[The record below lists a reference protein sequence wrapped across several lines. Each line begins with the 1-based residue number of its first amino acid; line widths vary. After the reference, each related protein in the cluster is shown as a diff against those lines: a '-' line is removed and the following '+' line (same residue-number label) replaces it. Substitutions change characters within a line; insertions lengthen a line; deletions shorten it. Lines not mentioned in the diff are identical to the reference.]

1 MEPALKSFRLLLL
14 PISLLYWVVIKL
26 RNLLYD
32 KNYYSSSVF
41 NFPLI
46 GIGNLAVGGTGK
58 TPMTEYLVR
67 LLRTRYKV
75 ATLSRGYK
83 RKTTGFGLA
92 GPGTTA
98 LEIGDEPML
107 FHQKFPDIAV
117 AVGEERLVA
126 IPQLLHDR
134 PETQVILLDDVL
146 QHRQVNPGL
155 KILLTEYSNLY
166 TRDFMLPAGDLRDV
180 RHSARR
186 ADCLVVTKCPADLT
200 LEKAASIRKEL
211 RPRMHQTV
219 YFTCLEYGSIYRLG
233 DPTDRKSLSVDLN
246 VLLVSGIA
254 NPKPLRQL
262 LTAHVASYE
271 WMGYPDHHIFTM
283 DDLAEM
289 KKEFAEMPQ
298 PAILLTTEKDAVRLE
313 KFQGELADLPLYVIP
328 VQPRFLWDE
337 ERFQDQVLQFVAGF
351 DASQK
356 D

>member
-1 MEPALKSFRLLLL
+1 MEPVLKSFRLLLL
-14 PISLLYWVVIKL
+14 PISLLYWVVVRL

-32 KNYYSSSVF
+32 RDYLKSSTF

-67 LLRTRYKV
+67 LLKDQYRV

-92 GPGTTA
+92 GSGTTA

-134 PETQVILLDDVL
+134 PETQAILLDDVL

-186 ADCLVVTKCPADLT
+186 ADCLVVTKCPPDLT

-211 RPRMHQTV
+211 RPRMYQQV
-219 YFTCLEYGSIYRLG
+219 FFTCLEYGAIYRLG
-233 DPTDRKSLSVDLN
+233 NPALQKGLTSDLN

-262 LTAHVASYE
+262 LTLQAASYE

-283 DDLAEM
+283 DDLAEI
-289 KKEFAEMPQ
+289 KKQFAAMPS
-298 PAILLTTEKDAVRLE
+298 PAIVLTTEKDAVRLE
-313 KFQGELADLPLYVIP
+313 KFQGDLAELPLYVIP

-337 ERFQDQVLQFVAGF
+337 GRFQEQVLRFVASF
-351 DASQK
+351 APVNV
-356 D
+356 

>member
-1 MEPALKSFRLLLL
+1 MEPVLKSFRLLLL
-14 PISLLYWVVIKL
+14 PISLLYWVVIIV
-26 RNLLYD
+26 RNWLYD
-32 KNYYSSSVF
+32 KGYLSSSSF

-67 LLRTRYKV
+67 LLKERYRV

-92 GPGTTA
+92 GSGTTA

-134 PETQVILLDDVL
+134 PETEVILLDDVL

-186 ADCLVVTKCPADLT
+186 ADCLVVTKCPPDLS

-211 RPRMHQTV
+211 RPRMHQQV
-219 YFTCLEYGSIYRLG
+219 FFTSLAYGALYRLG
-233 DPTDRKSLSVDLN
+233 NAGDHRSLSDDLN
-246 VLLVSGIA
+246 VLLISGIA

-262 LTAHVASYE
+262 LTARVASYE
-271 WMGYPDHHIFTM
+271 WMDYPDHHIFTM
-283 DDLAEM
+283 DDLADI
-289 KKEFAEMPQ
+289 KKQFAAMQQ

-313 KFQGELADLPLYVIP
+313 KFQSELSKLPFFVIP
-328 VQPRFLWDE
+328 VQPQFLWDE
-337 ERFQDQVLQFVAGF
+337 DRFQEQILQFVGSYAQ
-351 DASQK
+351 AAP
-356 D
+356 

>member
-1 MEPALKSFRLLLL
+1 LYDRDYLKS
-14 PISLLYWVVIKL
+14 ST
-26 RNLLYD
+26 
-32 KNYYSSSVF
+32 F

-67 LLRTRYKV
+67 LLKDQYRV

-92 GPGTTA
+92 GSGTTA

-134 PETQVILLDDVL
+134 PETQAILLDDVL

-186 ADCLVVTKCPADLT
+186 ADCLVVTKCPPDLT

-211 RPRMHQTV
+211 RPRMHQQV
-219 YFTCLEYGSIYRLG
+219 FFTCLEYGAIYRLG
-233 DPTDRKSLSVDLN
+233 NPALQKGLTSDLN

-262 LTAHVASYE
+262 LTLQAASYE

-283 DDLAEM
+283 DDLAEI
-289 KKEFAEMPQ
+289 KKQFAAMPS
-298 PAILLTTEKDAVRLE
+298 PAIVLTTEKDAVRLE
-313 KFQGELADLPLYVIP
+313 KFQGDLAELPLYVIP

-337 ERFQDQVLQFVAGF
+337 GRFQEQVLRFVASF
-351 DASQK
+351 APVNV
-356 D
+356 

>member
-1 MEPALKSFRLLLL
+1 MEPVLKSFRLLLL
-14 PISLLYWVVIKL
+14 PISLLYWVVVRL

-32 KNYYSSSVF
+32 RDYLKSSTF

-67 LLRTRYKV
+67 LLKDQYRV

-92 GPGTTA
+92 GSGTTA

-134 PETQVILLDDVL
+134 PETQAILLDDVL

-186 ADCLVVTKCPADLT
+186 ADCLVVTKCPPDLT

-211 RPRMHQTV
+211 RPRMHQQV
-219 YFTCLEYGSIYRLG
+219 FFTCLEYGAIYRLG
-233 DPTDRKSLSVDLN
+233 NPALQKGLTSDLN

-262 LTAHVASYE
+262 LTLQAASYE

-283 DDLAEM
+283 DDLAEI
-289 KKEFAEMPQ
+289 KKQFAAMPS
-298 PAILLTTEKDAVRLE
+298 PAIVLTTEKDAVRLE
-313 KFQGELADLPLYVIP
+313 KFQGDLAELPLYVIP

-337 ERFQDQVLQFVAGF
+337 DRFQEQVLRFVASF
-351 DASQK
+351 APVNV
-356 D
+356 